1 VASWPKTVNTAE
13 IQALPCVVPEEPKIE
28 RSGFFFEFSRRTEE
42 KSGDRGSRAPSLNA
56 RESLRQAKV
65 QASLVNMGFANIW
78 ATKAECNG
86 KGQRRW

>member
-1 VASWPKTVNTAE
+1 MRGASGANW
-13 IQALPCVVPEEPKIE
+13 Q
-28 RSGFFFEFSRRTEE
+28 SGAKNLKKSRASFLSFPRRKAGTEE

-56 RESLRQAKV
+56 RESLREAKV
-65 QASLVNMGFANIW
+65 QASLANMGFANIW